1 MVLRELKDGSQAVR
15 VQHHAT
21 HRSAR
26 VGKATGKVDYV
37 EALAH

>member
-1 MVLRELKDGSQAVR
+1 MVLRELNERRAVR

-21 HRSAR
+21 HLR
-26 VGKATGKVDYV
+26 VHKATGEVDYV